1 MDIHTRKTLR
11 KLIGELTTIK
21 SLSIFVLVTII
32 LAWLPDG
39 IAQLIS
45 GHYKKAFIQLGVSVL
60 ILSFLVFLA
69 RRYAVT
75 ELKYKIDTAKDKHF
89 KVIIVFLS
97 KDNPDIY
104 RNINTLEDFKNKKL
118 SWEMP
123 LRAIKEHEE
132 TVERVIIIPS
142 RESDTQFDAFKELI
156 SNILKDK
163 INLKIQK
170 HNPVDFEN
178 IEQIHETIENIY
190 KKLKNEGYRE
200 RDIVVDITGGQKPVS
215 IAGAASTV
223 IYPDRYFQY
232 VSTKTKE
239 VKVYNMDIFEIK
251 D

>member
-1 MDIHTRKTLR
+1 MDIHTRKTLK

-21 SLSIFVLVTII
+21 SLSIFILVTII

-39 IAQLIS
+39 ISQLIS
-45 GHYKKAFIQLGVSVL
+45 GHYKKALIQLSISVL
-60 ILSFLVFLA
+60 ILFILVLLA
-69 RRYAVT
+69 RKYAIT
-75 ELKYKIDTAKDKHF
+75 EVKYKIDTTKDKHF
-89 KVIIVFLS
+89 KVIIGFLS

-104 RNINTLEDFKNKKL
+104 KSINTLEDFNDRKL
-118 SWEMP
+118 SWEM
-123 LRAIKEHEE
+123 LVRAIKEHEE
-132 TVERVIIIPS
+132 TVEIVIIIPS
-142 RESDTQFDAFKELI
+142 KESDNQFDAFKELI
-156 SNILKDK
+156 LRVLKNK
-163 INLKIQK
+163 QNLKIYK
-170 HNPVDFEN
+170 KSPVDFEN